1 MPILLAVEF
10 PQRNAGI
17 NSAECDGAVPLGRE
31 CDRSVTLGGGS
42 DKDGQVAFSSPV
54 QPGSGWPGD
63 PATQLTPA
71 AEDPARVKALA
82 AAPRSIPELDAVVS
96 VCRACPRLVQWRE
109 EVAVV
114 KRRAF
119 ADQPYWGRPVPGWG
133 SERPRVL
140 IVGLAPAAH
149 GANRTGRM
157 FTGDRSGDQ
166 LYAAL
171 HRAGLVNSPISVD
184 AADGLR
190 ANKIRISAA
199 VRCAPPG
206 NAPNPAERDSC
217 WPWLEAEW
225 RLISQHVRVVVAL
238 GGFAWQIALRL
249 PGTAGPHHGPR
260 PRFGHGALTDLG
272 PGARLLGSYHPSQQ
286 NMFTGR
292 LTPAMLD
299 DIFSEAK
306 RLAGIS

>member
-1 MPILLAVEF
+1 MQDVHVLVHPK
-10 PQRNAGI
+10 
-17 NSAECDGAVPLGRE
+17 
-31 CDRSVTLGGGS
+31 T
-42 DKDGQVAFSSPV
+42 GQPFTSPV
-54 QPGSGWPGD
+54 APGTGWPGE
-63 PATQLTPA
+63 PATPQTSVAADA
-71 AEDPARVKALA
+71 AEVQLLA
-82 AAPRSIPELDAVVS
+82 GEAGTIGELNAQIS
-96 VCRACPRLVQWRE
+96 VCRACPRLVSWRE

-133 SERPRVL
+133 SERPRLL

-171 HRAGLVNSPISVD
+171 HRAGLVSSPISVD

-190 ANKIRISAA
+190 ANQIRIVAP

-206 NAPNPAERDSC
+206 NAPTPAERVTCS
-217 WPWLEAEW
+217 PWLDAEW
-225 RLISQHVRVVVAL
+225 RLVRDHVRAIVAL
-238 GGFAWQIALRL
+238 GGFAWQVALRL
-249 PGTAGPHHGPR
+249 PGASGTR
-260 PRFGHGALTDLG
+260 KPRFGHGVVAELTSGL
-272 PGARLLGSYHPSQQ
+272 RLLGCYHPSQQ

-299 DIFSEAK
+299 DIFRDARK
-306 RLAGIS
+306 QAGIR

>member
-1 MPILLAVEF
+1 MQDVHVLLH
-10 PQRNAGI
+10 PR
-17 NSAECDGAVPLGRE
+17 
-31 CDRSVTLGGGS
+31 T
-42 DKDGQVAFSSPV
+42 GQAFDSPV
-54 QPGSGWPGD
+54 VPGTGWPGD
-63 PATQLTPA
+63 PATPQTTVA
-71 AEDPARVKALA
+71 ADAAQVAALA
-82 AAPRSIPELDAVVS
+82 PHAASIPELDALIS
-96 VCRACPRLVQWRE
+96 VCRACPRLVEWRE
-109 EVAVV
+109 DVAVI

-133 SERPRVL
+133 SERPRLL

-171 HRAGLVNSPISVD
+171 HRAGLVNQPTSVD

-190 ANKIRISAA
+190 ANGVRIAA
-199 VRCAPPG
+199 PVRCAPPA
-206 NAPNPAERDSC
+206 NAPTPAERDTC
-217 WPWLEAEW
+217 WSWLEAEW
-225 RLISQHVRVVVAL
+225 RLVSEHVRTIVAL

-249 PGTAGPHHGPR
+249 PGASAMR
-260 PRFGHGALTDLG
+260 KPRFGHGVVAQFA
-272 PGARLLGSYHPSQQ
+272 PGVRLLGCYHPSQQ

-299 DIFSEAK
+299 DVFRDAK
-306 RLAGIS
+306 RLAGIK

>member
-1 MPILLAVEF
+1 MQDVHVLVHP
-10 PQRNAGI
+10 R
-17 NSAECDGAVPLGRE
+17 
-31 CDRSVTLGGGS
+31 T
-42 DKDGQVAFSSPV
+42 GQAFGSPV
-54 QPGSGWPGD
+54 APGTGWPGD
-63 PATQLTPA
+63 PASSATPVA
-71 AEDPARVKALA
+71 RSAARVAALA
-82 AAPRSIPELDAVVS
+82 ARAGSVPELDAAIS
-96 VCRACPRLVQWRE
+96 VCRACPRLVSWRE
-109 EVAVV
+109 QVAVV

-133 SERPRVL
+133 SERPRLL

-190 ANKIRISAA
+190 TRQVRIVAP
-199 VRCAPPG
+199 VRCAPPA
-206 NAPNPAERDSC
+206 NAPTPAERDTC
-217 WPWLEAEW
+217 WPWLDAEW
-225 RLISQHVRVVVAL
+225 RLVAEHVRVIVAL
-238 GGFAWQIALRL
+238 GGFGWQVALRL
-249 PGTAGPHHGPR
+249 PAAAGLPK
-260 PRFGHGALTDLG
+260 PRFGHGVVAELG
-272 PGARLLGSYHPSQQ
+272 SGVRLLGCYHPSQQ

-299 DIFSEAK
+299 DVFTEAK
-306 RLAGIS
+306 KLAGIK

>member
-1 MPILLAVEF
+1 MHP
-10 PQRNAGI
+10 N
-17 NSAECDGAVPLGRE
+17 
-31 CDRSVTLGGGS
+31 T
-42 DKDGQVAFSSPV
+42 GQSYASPV
-54 QPGSGWPGD
+54 PPGSGWPGD
-63 PATQLTPA
+63 PATPRTPV
-71 AEDPARVKALA
+71 AEDGAHVAALA
-82 AAPRSIPELDAVVS
+82 NAAGSIAELDAAIS
-96 VCRACPRLVQWRE
+96 VCRACPRLVAWRE
-109 EVAVV
+109 DVALV

-171 HRAGLVNSPISVD
+171 HRAGLVNQPTSVD
-184 AADGLR
+184 AADGLST
-190 ANKIRISAA
+190 KQIRIAA
-199 VRCAPPG
+199 PVRCAPPA
-206 NAPNPAERDSC
+206 NAPTPAERDTC
-217 WPWLEAEW
+217 TPWLDAEW
-225 RLISQHVRVVVAL
+225 RLVAPHVRVVVAL

-249 PGTAGPHHGPR
+249 TGGAR
-260 PRFGHGALTDLG
+260 KLKFGHGVVAELPSG
-272 PGARLLGSYHPSQQ
+272 VRLLGCYHPSQQ

-299 DIFSEAK
+299 DVFKDAK
-306 RLAGIS
+306 KLAGIK